1 MESSLRTSVLLRMV
15 FVGVLTLILLVP
27 QIMIESLITER
38 QQRRDSVTDEISSKW
53 GKNQTVTGPIIVLPY
68 QRTIKND
75 QGKEYTV
82 FENAYLLPKKLKV
95 EAELIPEVRY
105 RSIFEV
111 VLYSAQISL
120 KGEFSTEYLER
131 LQIPFENI
139 RWKDASIILGVSDL
153 KGIRDTLGV
162 EWNGKK
168 VDLNPG
174 VTNQELLPVGLS
186 SGLEISPAVKNY
198 IFDVRILLNG
208 SSDLNI
214 VPVGEQTEASVK
226 GNWGNPSFLGEFLP
240 VNRTINQG
248 SFQADWKV
256 LHLNRNYPQAFTA
269 GRYKLDQSA
278 FGVKLLLPIDEY
290 QKTMR
295 TAKYAI
301 IFIMLTFMAFF
312 VSEILSSHP
321 IHPVQY
327 TLVAIVLLLFYVLL
341 LSLSEHIDFKFAYM
355 IASASVIVL
364 VTAYTRTMLGGMRP
378 AVVLGSVLT
387 ALYGF
392 LYVTVQAQ
400 DYALLF
406 GSFGLFMSMALV
418 MYLTRKI
425 DWFALGKKRSDE

>member
-1 MESSLRTSVLLRMV
+1 MESGLRNSVLLRMV
-15 FVGVLTLILLVP
+15 FVIVLVLLLLIP
-27 QIMIESLITER
+27 QVMIESLITER

-53 GKNQTVTGPIIVLPY
+53 GKNQTITGPLIVLPY
-68 QRTIKND
+68 LSTMKND
-75 QGKEYTV
+75 QGKEYSV
-82 FENAYLLPKKLKV
+82 IKNAYLLPEKLNIT
-95 EAELIPEVRY
+95 AELIPEVRY

-131 LQIPFENI
+131 LQIPSGNI
-139 RWKDASIILGVSDL
+139 RWKDVSLVLGVSDL

-162 EWNGKK
+162 EWNGKRA
-168 VDLNPG
+168 DLNPG
-174 VTNQELLPVGLS
+174 TTNQELLPVGLS
-186 SGLEISPAVKNY
+186 AGLEVSQSTQKYSFNINMV
-198 IFDVRILLNG
+198 LNG
-208 SSDLNI
+208 SSELNV
-214 VPVGEQTEASVK
+214 VPAGEQTEASMK
-226 GNWGNPSFLGEFLP
+226 GNWGSPSFLGEFLP
-240 VNRTINQG
+240 VNRTIDQE

-269 GRYKLDQSA
+269 GQYKLDNSA

-295 TAKYAI
+295 SAKYAI
-301 IFIMLTFMAFF
+301 MFILLTFMAFF

-341 LSLSEHIDFKFAYM
+341 LSLSEHIDFMFAYL

-364 VTAYTRTMLGGMRP
+364 ITAYTRTMMGGIRP
-378 AVVLGSVLT
+378 AIVMGSVLT
-387 ALYGF
+387 VLYGF
-392 LYVTVQAQ
+392 LYVIVQAQ

-406 GSFGLFMSMALV
+406 GSFGLFISMAVV
-418 MYLTRKI
+418 MYLTRRI
-425 DWFALGKKRSDE
+425 DWFSIGKKEI